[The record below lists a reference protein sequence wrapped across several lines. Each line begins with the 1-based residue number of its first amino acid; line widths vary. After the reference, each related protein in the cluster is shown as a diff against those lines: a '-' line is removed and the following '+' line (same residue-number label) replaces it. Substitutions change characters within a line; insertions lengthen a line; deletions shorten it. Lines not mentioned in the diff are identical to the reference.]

1 MASMTMSSALP
12 AHTHSPVLSPFDMSS
27 TTPYEH
33 DSPLPSP
40 PAQLSPAF
48 VFPERKTTDSD
59 PPKPTAPM
67 SIPSGG
73 GSHGRRASRQ
83 GRPALPEFTFNP
95 GATMAEAAS
104 PQASPS
110 PKIHPVLEQMAAN
123 SRQLHAAKSSTL
135 PAFSFN
141 PGASPESQRTPSPTK
156 ATFSD
161 ATAKATS
168 HARPD
173 GELAEAEKEG
183 TEISTSPAKV
193 DLQQPRSAPPP
204 SGPPRGH
211 RHRRSGALS
220 TADIDLSSIIK
231 ANAIAKHR
239 GGSAPGTP
247 SDVTSPSYFDPSSV
261 SEPGS
266 PTTRQPALATPPT
279 SPSRREFGSGSLPR
293 PRVAFSDTVAE
304 IPRPLSMIS
313 SETEGSTSTI
323 RANHSLSNSVNS
335 FTSPPRSTSSLSISR
350 DDDSPQRPKSAGVYS
365 TQTQLDS
372 HASSIRSFSPQRPFS
387 ASGASTAVPS
397 GSPYSKKK
405 HFWST
410 SPTTSQDDVQEVEAS
425 DTESKATEQVPS
437 ALTLVRS
444 TEATRPRTSP
454 ERKANIKKR
463 RVRTWTGGIFSRKN
477 KQRAAVRK
485 GRRTPTP
492 PLTRP
497 VSDAV
502 FDNDDTVVIEEPTS
516 ETPAGLPL
524 LETQPRTLTASS
536 LNRLS
541 VEDSDTVS
549 PIIDLDAALGPFG
562 SEEKFP
568 TASTS
573 AAAARRRLHSSR
585 LGGPFDEAYHRRAE
599 SAPHLPPVNRSS
611 FGFNRMG
618 SNSSLSE
625 DVFDEEEEDDYL
637 AGNISTSA
645 PTAGYVVNHPSAGEQ
660 GVDFQSQENFSS
672 MGTLDS
678 ESTSPDLVVAVD
690 DVQIL
695 EEQDGSPTADRS
707 SGSTIQPLNL
717 ETESK
722 RPVSVPMDF
731 AYPMPQETY
740 ASSGEGPS
748 VPGSAISSPEV
759 DHISF
764 DQQRPR
770 LGQNLNPPSREQSL
784 RASTDDIPS
793 LTDSVSTATGHVPRI
808 SSSANTRSSA
818 EQRSAS
824 FSGVASWSAARASK
838 RASLVSLTRLIP
850 GSSHGEKSKLRF
862 GETVQAEDQ
871 SKQRRK
877 SNRLSRLMTFW
888 RPKEKE

>member
-1 MASMTMSSALP
+1 MSPSLP
-12 AHTHSPVLSPFDMSS
+12 AHTHSPVVSPFDMSS
-27 TTPYEH
+27 TTSFEYE
-33 DSPLPSP
+33 SPLPSP

-59 PPKPTAPM
+59 PLKPTAPM
-67 SIPSGG
+67 PIPAGG

-83 GRPALPEFTFNP
+83 SRPTLPDFTFNP
-95 GATMAEAAS
+95 GAMMAEAVS

-110 PKIHPVLEQMAAN
+110 PKTHPVLEQMAAN
-123 SRQLHAAKSSTL
+123 SRQLHAAKPSTL

-141 PGASPESQRTPSPTK
+141 PGASPESQSTPSPTK
-156 ATFSD
+156 ATFSE
-161 ATAKATS
+161 AAVNATS

-173 GELAEAEKEG
+173 SELVE
-183 TEISTSPAKV
+183 TEEETTDISTSPAKP
-193 DLQQPRSAPPP
+193 DLQLARSAPPP

-247 SDVTSPSYFDPSSV
+247 ADVTSPSYSGPTSV

-266 PTTRQPALATPPT
+266 PTTLQFALATPPT
-279 SPSRREFGSGSLPR
+279 SPGRHESNSSSVPR

-335 FTSPPRSTSSLSISR
+335 LTSPPRSTSSLSISR

-365 TQTQLDS
+365 SQTRLDS
-372 HASSIRSFSPQRPFS
+372 HASSFRSASPQRPFS
-387 ASGASTAVPS
+387 AAGTSSAIPL

-410 SPTTSQDDVQEVEAS
+410 SPATSQNDVQEAEAS
-425 DTESKATEQVPS
+425 EIESKATEQVTPIV
-437 ALTLVRS
+437 TLVRS
-444 TEATRPRTSP
+444 TEVTRPRASP
-454 ERKANIKKR
+454 ERKASIKKR

-497 VSDAV
+497 VSDIV

-516 ETPAGLPL
+516 EAPSRLPL
-524 LETQPRTLTASS
+524 LDTQPRIMAASS
-536 LNRLS
+536 LNRFS
-541 VEDSDTVS
+541 VEESDTVS
-549 PIIDLDAALGPFG
+549 PVIDLDAALGPFG

-568 TASTS
+568 SASTS
-573 AAAARRRLHSSR
+573 ATAARRRLHSSR

-611 FGFNRMG
+611 LGFSRMG

-637 AGNISTSA
+637 AGNVNTSA
-645 PTAGYVVNHPSAGEQ
+645 SPASRAAPYSSEGEH
-660 GVDFQSQENFSS
+660 GADSQSRENCSS
-672 MGTLDS
+672 IGTLDS
-678 ESTSPDLVVAVD
+678 EATSPDLVATVD

-717 ETESK
+717 DSESK

-731 AYPMPQETY
+731 AYPMPQATY

-759 DHISF
+759 EHISF
-764 DQQRPR
+764 DQQRTK
-770 LGQNLNPPSREQSL
+770 LGHTLNPPSREQSL

-850 GSSHGEKSKLRF
+850 GSSHGERSKLRY

-871 SKQRRK
+871 VKQRRK

-888 RPKEKE
+888 RPKEKD